1 MATLVLERERKINL
15 YDAEIEEAAL
25 QVIARRQPVAQ
36 DLRAVFAID
45 KVVTELE
52 RAADEAKKLA
62 LAVLADSESNGFRP
76 GAATAREA
84 RQLGRLAVLMIRASL
99 EAFDRLDPAAA
110 AAVIH
115 QDQEMDSEYAAAL
128 RRILTRAMEDVR
140 QTQAAIEAAFIMRSL
155 ERIGDHARN
164 IARHV
169 GFIGGQ
175 FDPDRDGRAAG
186 VALRQ
191 ELVGIAV
198 QARVPVPI
206 VRRRGP
212 DPGQWS
218 SSDCRGSG
226 STHARAPLPRLSSRI
241 ESSMSTL
248 KEKDMSRFKTGLED
262 RSALVAGCSSRCSGR
277 CSRASRR
284 SWMPPEVLRE
294 IAGWPPGARRPS
306 QPGPTTIDA

>member
-1 MATLVLERERKINL
+1 VLERERKINL

-25 QVIARRQPVAQ
+25 QLIARRQPLAH

-62 LAVLADSESNGFRP
+62 LVVLADSETTGFRP

-84 RQLGRLAVLMIRASL
+84 RQLGRLAVLMIRAAL

-115 QDQEMDSEYAAAL
+115 QDQEMDAEYAAAL
-128 RRILTRAMEDVR
+128 RRLLTRAMEDAR
-140 QTQAAIEAAFIMRSL
+140 QVQSAIEAAFIMRSL

-175 FDPDRDGRAAG
+175 FDPAVTG
-186 VALRQ
+186 VFPPELR
-191 ELVGIAV
+191 
-198 QARVPVPI
+198 
-206 VRRRGP
+206 
-212 DPGQWS
+212 
-218 SSDCRGSG
+218 
-226 STHARAPLPRLSSRI
+226 ARA
-241 ESSMSTL
+241 
-248 KEKDMSRFKTGLED
+248 D
-262 RSALVAGCSSRCSGR
+262 
-277 CSRASRR
+277 
-284 SWMPPEVLRE
+284 
-294 IAGWPPGARRPS
+294 
-306 QPGPTTIDA
+306 